1 MSLRD
6 RRNDEREFD
15 VVLWVARMLIANNLN
30 DDDTDSKF
38 RSDWRTYGV
47 EARAR
52 NLLIKY
58 PQPAGAWLASPS

>member
-38 RSDWRTYGV
+38 RSDWRTYM
-47 EARAR
+47 
-52 NLLIKY
+52 
-58 PQPAGAWLASPS
+58 AWRLGREIC